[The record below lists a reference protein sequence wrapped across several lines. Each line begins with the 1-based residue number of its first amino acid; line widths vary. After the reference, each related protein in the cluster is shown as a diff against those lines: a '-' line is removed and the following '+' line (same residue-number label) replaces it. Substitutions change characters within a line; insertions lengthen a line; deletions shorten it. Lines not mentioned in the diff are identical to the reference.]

1 MFAAVARVVAGKGLV
16 RVNGT
21 PVKLFAAEVLRAKL
35 YEPILLL
42 GVDKFAS
49 VDIRVR
55 VTGGGHV
62 SQVYAV
68 RQAVSPPRPRETSK
82 KVTANHV
89 SHADCQGNCQSTKS
103 SELVAQLSSPT
114 RPRLTA
120 KLQISYYAKY
130 VDEHTKNQLKTILIA
145 FDRSL
150 LVADPRRCEPKKFG
164 GKGARSR
171 FQKSYR

>member
-1 MFAAVARVVAGKGLV
+1 MAAPQAVQVFGKKKNATAVARCVAGKGLV
-16 RVNGT
+16 KVNGA
-21 PVKLFAAEVLRAKL
+21 PLKLFAPEVLRAKL

-42 GVDKFAS
+42 GVDKFAGI
-49 VDIRVR
+49 DIRVK
-55 VTGGGHV
+55 VSGGGHV

-68 RQAVSPPRPRETSK
+68 RQAIAKGIVSF
-82 KVTANHV
+82 
-89 SHADCQGNCQSTKS
+89 
-103 SELVAQLSSPT
+103 
-114 RPRLTA
+114 
-120 KLQISYYAKY
+120 YAKY
-130 VDEHTKNQLKTILIA
+130 IDEHSKNTLKSALIQ

>member
-1 MFAAVARVVAGKGLV
+1 MAPEKQAVQVFGKKKNATAVARCTAGKGMI
-16 RVNGT
+16 RVNGK
-21 PVKLFAAEVLRAKL
+21 PLKLFAPEVLRAKL
-35 YEPILLL
+35 YEPVLIL
-42 GVDKFAS
+42 GTDKFAE

-55 VTGGGHV
+55 VAGGGHT

-68 RQAVSPPRPRETSK
+68 RQA
-82 KVTANHV
+82 
-89 SHADCQGNCQSTKS
+89 
-103 SELVAQLSSPT
+103 L
-114 RPRLTA
+114 A
-120 KLQISYYAKY
+120 KAIVSYYAKY
-130 VDEHTKNQLKTILIA
+130 IDEHSKNLLKTALIQ

>member
-82 KVTANHV
+82 K
-89 SHADCQGNCQSTKS
+89 
-103 SELVAQLSSPT
+103 
-114 RPRLTA
+114 
-120 KLQISYYAKY
+120 
-130 VDEHTKNQLKTILIA
+130 
-145 FDRSL
+145 SL
-150 LVADPRRCEPKKFG
+150 LTMFRTQIAKGIVSQRNPRSSSLSFPPPQDRD
-164 GKGARSR
+164 
-171 FQKSYR
+171 